1 MYNFF
6 SKYKVF
12 PTFVTAFW
20 HIQMKLLRLLS
31 IISPALLLSV
41 FFPSGPVFSQNKQP
55 EQQKQVVQTVHSSDT
70 LEHSADSLV
79 RVYQFGRAKS
89 IYKNLLKM
97 ESALSVR
104 TRLESKIVACDNGE
118 SLLNYVTEPK
128 VITRSNFSKKDFF
141 LHYPGL
147 SGEGAFVEIPAG
159 LGSKKD
165 TIYFPSNTDILYYS
179 AEDSHGSWN
188 IYMTKKGANNIWS
201 SPKILNSNVTSSGNE
216 VFPYVTPDGKKLYFS
231 SNGHYGAGG
240 YDLYVSNWDEQS
252 GDWGT
257 AQNMGFPYSSP
268 SDDLFFYNTPDGK
281 YSVFASTRNL
291 DNPAKSSYDP
301 SQITVYVLAFETLP
315 VKHKATPEEALNI
328 SRLRSGKSQEERD
341 AANTAAINHQLKKVE
356 NNVAAAK
363 SDTLTQVAT
372 ANYSRLNLQLRNLQK
387 SISQSNARQKKN
399 RTLYAALQNRIA
411 ENTSDTL
418 LMSRRKDSLA
428 TLTQKIT
435 EEERNTLD
443 LQENANKTASAL
455 KKIEDDFLSNGITV
469 PSIKQIDTSANS
481 ALNKATQMTSN
492 DNIFEQN
499 TLGTAPEMKIEK
511 TEAEKDLTFKIGTTC
526 LAKSEDLP
534 DGLIYQVRFL
544 QLAKPAAVKNFKGI
558 SPVFET
564 KTAGKYFYTAG
575 IFSSYS
581 AASQALS
588 RIKKLGFHSALIIA
602 LNNRQFVSL
611 PEAKKIESKLS
622 IIAYNV
628 IISGYEGSLPEDL
641 LKILKANTQKDIA
654 KMGDNYIVGPFEKQ
668 AEANML
674 AAKLRNISEK
684 NISVEKVK

>member
-20 HIQMKLLRLLS
+20 HIQMKLLRFLS
-31 IISPALLLSV
+31 IISPALLLSML
-41 FFPSGPVFSQNKQP
+41 FPTGYVFSQNKQP
-55 EQQKQVVQTVHSSDT
+55 AQQKQTVQIVHSSDT

-79 RVYQFGRAKS
+79 RVYQFDRAKS

-97 ESALSVR
+97 ELALPVR
-104 TRLESKIVACDNGE
+104 TMLESKIVACDNGA
-118 SLLNYVTEPK
+118 SLLNYVAEPT
-128 VITRSNFSKKDFF
+128 VITRNNFSKKDFF

-147 SGEGAFVEIPAG
+147 SKEGSFVEIPAG

-201 SPKILNSNVTSSGNE
+201 APKVLNDNVTSSGNE
-216 VFPYVTPDGKKLYFS
+216 LFPYVTPDGKKLYFS

-240 YDLYVSNWDEQS
+240 YDLYVSYWDEQS
-252 GDWGT
+252 GDWGM

-301 SQITVYVLAFETLP
+301 KQITVYVLAFETLP
-315 VKHKATPEEALNI
+315 VKHQATPEEALNI

-341 AANTAAINHQLKKVE
+341 EANTAAINHQLKNVE
-356 NNVAAAK
+356 NNAAAAK
-363 SDTLTQVAT
+363 SDSLTQAAT

-418 LMSRRKDSLA
+418 LISRRKDTLA
-428 TLTQKIT
+428 ALTQKIT

-455 KKIEDDFLSNGITV
+455 KKIEDDFLANGMTV
-469 PSIKQIDTSANS
+469 PSAKQMDTSANS
-481 ALNKATQMTSN
+481 TSNKAIQETSI
-492 DNIFEQN
+492 DNLFEQN
-499 TLGTAPEMKIEK
+499 TLGAAPEMKIEK
-511 TEAEKDLTFKIGTTC
+511 AETEKDLTFKIGTTC
-526 LAKSEDLP
+526 LAQREEIP
-534 DGLIYQVRFL
+534 EGLIYQVRFL
-544 QLAKPAAVKNFKGI
+544 QLAKLASVKTFKGI

-564 KTAGKYFYTAG
+564 NTAGKYFYNTG
-575 IFSSYS
+575 IFSSYT

-588 RIKKLGFHSALIIA
+588 RIKKLGFHSASIIA
-602 LNNRQFVSL
+602 LNNRQSISL

-622 IIAYNV
+622 MVAYNV

-674 AAKLRNISEK
+674 ASKLKNVSEK
-684 NISVEKVK
+684 TISVEKVK

>member
-31 IISPALLLSV
+31 IISPVLLLSV
-41 FFPSGPVFSQNKQP
+41 FFPSGSVFSQNKQP
-55 EQQKQVVQTVHSSDT
+55 AQQKQAVQTMHSSDT

-79 RVYQFGRAKS
+79 KVYQFGRAKS

-97 ESALSVR
+97 ESALPVR
-104 TRLESKIVACDNGE
+104 TRLESKIIACDNGE
-118 SLLNYVTEPK
+118 SLLNYVAEPK
-128 VITRSNFSKKDFF
+128 VIARNNFSKKDFF

-165 TIYFPSNTDILYYS
+165 TIYFPSKTDILYYS

-201 SPKILNSNVTSSGNE
+201 APKVLNSNVTSSGNE

-301 SQITVYVLAFETLP
+301 TKITVYVLAFETLP
-315 VKHKATPEEALNI
+315 VKHQATPEEALNI

-341 AANTAAINHQLKKVE
+341 VANTAAINHQLKKVE

-363 SDTLTQVAT
+363 SDSLTQVAT

-428 TLTQKIT
+428 DLTQKIT

-455 KKIEDDFLSNGITV
+455 KKIEDDFLANGITV
-469 PSIKQIDTSANS
+469 PSVKQIDTSANA
-481 ALNKATQMTSN
+481 ALNKAAQDSSN
-492 DNIFEQN
+492 NNIFEQN

-511 TEAEKDLTFKIGTTC
+511 PEAEKDLTFKIGTTY
-526 LAKSEDLP
+526 LAQSEDLP

-544 QLAKPAAVKNFKGI
+544 QLAKQTAVKNFKGL

-564 KTAGKYFYTAG
+564 KTAGKYLYTAG

-588 RIKKLGFHSALIIA
+588 KIKKLGFHSVSIIA
-602 LNNRQFVSL
+602 LNNRQSVSL

-622 IIAYNV
+622 VIAYNV

-684 NISVEKVK
+684 TISVEKVK